1 MMPPSAIAASRAP
14 GRSHSVCFVAP
25 FGLGQKTTVWARTL
39 PLARD
44 LVRRGW
50 QATILIPPWDTPAD
64 AGRTWQEDG
73 VEIVNVALHGGLLAT
88 TYRLLYE
95 VTRRSPAIVHIV
107 KPRAHAGLVQWL
119 LWQTPRRARP
129 ALLLDIDD
137 WEQAWAPINRYPRL
151 VARFLAWQEEWG
163 IRHADGITAASR
175 WLEAKARAFNPGAPV
190 CYLPN
195 GITPVEHQMVNGD
208 LRIVNGEV
216 STPRPSPP
224 APRPSP
230 LVLFFTRFVEVTP
243 AWLADFW
250 RALHAQA
257 PSARLVMAGSPVQP
271 GLDEPFRAA
280 LAALDPIA
288 AGQVIWL
295 GYAPQSAQPGVYAA
309 AACAIFPATPTP
321 LQEAKCS
328 VRLATTLLAGVPVVA
343 SAVGEQ
349 THYGAAGAARLV
361 SANASPA
368 AFAAVVAEVLA
379 DPARQAALSAA
390 AQQHLLATYAWERL
404 GKRLEEFYLVNC
416 G

>member
-1 MMPPSAIAASRAP
+1 MLAP
-14 GRSHSVCFVAP
+14 AYRRSVCFVAP

-39 PLARD
+39 PLARE

-64 AGRTWQEDG
+64 AGRAWQDEG
-73 VEIVNVALHGGLLAT
+73 VAIVNVALHGGLPAIT
-88 TYRLLYE
+88 FRLLYE
-95 VTRRSPAIVHIV
+95 IKRRTPDIVHIV

-137 WEQAWAPINRYPRL
+137 WEQAWAPINRYPPP

-163 IRHADGITAASR
+163 IRHADGVTAASR
-175 WLEAKARAFNPGAPV
+175 WLEARARAYNPGAPV

-195 GITPVEHQMVNGD
+195 GITPAKHQTVNGE
-208 LRIVNGEV
+208 LRMVNGEV
-216 STPRPSPP
+216 NTPHPSQL
-224 APRPSP
+224 APRNSP

-243 AWLADFW
+243 AWLAAFW
-250 RALHAQA
+250 TALHAQA
-257 PSARLVMAGSPVQP
+257 PTARLVMAGSPVQP

-280 LAALDPIA
+280 LAAVNPVA
-288 AGQVIWL
+288 ADQVSWL
-295 GYAPQSAQPGVYAA
+295 GYVPQSTQPGIYAA
-309 AACAIFPATPTP
+309 ATCAIFPAAPTP
-321 LQEAKCS
+321 LQAAKCS

-349 THYGAAGAARLV
+349 AHYGAAGAARLV
-361 SANASPA
+361 PADASPL
-368 AFAAVVAEVLA
+368 AFAAAVAAVLA

-390 AQQHLLATYAWERL
+390 AQQHLLTTYAWERL
-404 GKRLEEFYLVNC
+404 GERLEEFYASMQPRADALA
-416 G
+416 